1 MIKRLFNKSDKYKV
15 FWDWFI
21 HVSDDFFDLNEE
33 NYELLFKRLNKQLS
47 RVNKDLTY
55 EFSAELVDGKREF
68 IISADGIYSAFSDV
82 IKLVEAAPNIEN
94 FKIIAFRQ
102 RGEDFKIQFN
112 DIELDPLN
120 VSFSYEIQDNLINLV
135 LYIKDYDPNNDD
147 WEGAA
152 FILLDTII
160 GEYDTVT
167 KIGEIEFSTFLESTP
182 SRPIKELPDLV
193 DSI

>member
-167 KIGEIEFSTFLESTP
+167 KIGEIEFSTFQESTL